1 MSYDDFKGPVLS
13 SKVKDFY
20 LKSNRAGHYYCIF
33 RIGKSYK
40 SANGSMLNTLKSIRG
55 FQKHME
61 REIEVPNANIEIKNE
76 ILVGNKDI
84 YGTVKEYIKDIKLR
98 KDGVMGKE
106 LLLTASPDFFKG
118 IMTKD
123 LELWKQA
130 NIDYLLKTF
139 GSNLVYLTCHNDE
152 KSVHLHALIIPKFYN
167 EKTKKYVLANK
178 RYFGGAQRLREFQ
191 DNYSATMQEHF
202 NCLKRG
208 VKYSQAKH
216 ITMKEYYSLINQ
228 NLNEKDI
235 KSLTAK
241 AKNSEL
247 LEIKIKAIEKTL
259 QVYKKYN
266 SKNELEKDAAIKES
280 KSLVKDI
287 EKMKD
292 DKEMYKEALSM
303 ISQQYEV
310 PQYVLTSAIKMCENI
325 NNKEQERE

>member
-1 MSYDDFKGPVLS
+1 MSWEDLRTTTTHDD
-13 SKVKDFY
+13 VKKATARSTNF
-20 LKSNRAGHYYCIF
+20 SHFYCIF

-40 SANGSMLNTLKSIRG
+40 VVDGSMLNTLKTIRG
-55 FQKHME
+55 FQIHME
-61 REIEVPNANIEIKNE
+61 REKEVPNANIKIKNE
-76 ILVGNKDI
+76 IMIGDKDI
-84 YGTVKEYIKDIKLR
+84 YNTVKEYIKDIKLR
-98 KDGVMGKE
+98 KDGVMAKE